1 MTLKMCIKQLRENQK
16 RKRYD
21 RLPTRTSKITHM
33 FEHFFLQKP
42 GCGALRMMVC
52 INPKPADFDENTHVM
67 EFAEMTQKI
76 QIERVEAI
84 PKNVYTAGEN
94 FSCVQTISRI
104 GFFDNRPN
112 PSLTYLFVAIKL
124 QFNKIFGI
132 LLVFAALSPG
142 QITIISILL
151 HYNFISM
158 TERNALH
165 YWQRSRESLI

>member
-1 MTLKMCIKQLRENQK
+1 MCIKQLRENQK

-84 PKNVYTAGEN
+84 PKNVYTAGKN
-94 FSCVQTISRI
+94 LLTFKLFLGS
-104 GFFDNRPN
+104 GFLIT
-112 PSLTYLFVAIKL
+112 SLTYLFVAIKL
-124 QFNKIFGI
+124 QCNKIFGI
-132 LLVFAALSPG
+132 LLAYAALSPG
-142 QITIISILL
+142 QIIIISILL

-158 TERNALH
+158 TERNTLH
-165 YWQRSRESLI
+165 YWQRSRESLKSNLFQNRH

>member
-1 MTLKMCIKQLRENQK
+1 MIILGNTGKKLEEAGNINNSLMTLKMCIKQLRENQK

-84 PKNVYTAGEN
+84 PKNVFTAGETS
-94 FSCVQTISRI
+94 SCVQTIFRI
-104 GFFDNRPN
+104 GLCDNCPN
-112 PSLTYLFVAIKL
+112 F
-124 QFNKIFGI
+124 Q
-132 LLVFAALSPG
+132 
-142 QITIISILL
+142 
-151 HYNFISM
+151 
-158 TERNALH
+158 
-165 YWQRSRESLI
+165 